1 MWLYWAVTIPS
12 TVIIMIVWRLCL
24 HTKAPLTY
32 RNIKDF
38 AKKALQEREKKK
50 AAKKGDEKVIV

>member
-12 TVIIMIVWRLCL
+12 TLIIMIIWRLCL

-38 AKKALQEREKKK
+38 AKSRLERKQKELT
-50 AAKKGDEKVIV
+50 EKVAV